1 MKRMENKTE
10 YQKVKLHRTGNR
22 PLAFHGRMIASAS
35 SEGLDSTRWTKVQVY
50 ETDNDRIVVSIGHIT
65 RWEGETDRFYAEIFG
80 TREDAVSH
88 IHGHAI
94 VLADEIADELRITEH
109 K

>member
-22 PLAFHGRMIASAS
+22 PVAFHGRMIASAS

-50 ETDNDRIVVSIGHIT
+50 ETDNDRIVVSIGYIT

-94 VLADEIADELRITEH
+94 VLADEIADELGITEH

>member
-50 ETDNDRIVVSIGHIT
+50 ETDKRNIVVSIGYIT

-94 VLADEIADELRITEH
+94 VLADEIADELGITEH

>member
-1 MKRMENKTE
+1 MDNKTE
-10 YQKVKLHRTGNR
+10 YQKVKLRRTGNR
-22 PLAFHGRMIASAS
+22 PVAFHGRMIASAS

-50 ETDNDRIVVSIGHIT
+50 ETDNDRIVVSIGYIT

-94 VLADEIADELRITEH
+94 VLADEIADELGITEH

>member
-1 MKRMENKTE
+1 MDNKTE
-10 YQKVKLHRTGNR
+10 YQKVKLRRTGNR
-22 PLAFHGRMIASAS
+22 PVAFHGRMIASAS

-50 ETDNDRIVVSIGHIT
+50 ETDNRNIVVSIGYIT

-94 VLADEIADELRITEH
+94 VLADEIADELGITEH